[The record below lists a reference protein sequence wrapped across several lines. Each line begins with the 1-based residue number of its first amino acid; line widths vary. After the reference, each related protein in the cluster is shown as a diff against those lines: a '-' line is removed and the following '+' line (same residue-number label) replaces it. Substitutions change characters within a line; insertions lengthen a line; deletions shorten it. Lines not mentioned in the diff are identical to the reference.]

1 MDYAPNL
8 SDFYDDADQVKIR
21 TQITADNAR
30 SRHDDWDATV
40 TGHKWTEEQ
49 KQEVE
54 FHEGDAAELAYT
66 IAKDASTVSAEQLYD
81 GDGGPAPEPADPDSP
96 EALYDG
102 K

>member
-1 MDYAPNL
+1 MDYTPNL

-54 FHEGDAAELAYT
+54 FHEGDAAEFAYNLA
-66 IAKDASTVSAEQLYD
+66 KEASTLTAEQIYDADAPPATAPEKGSAEDIY
-81 GDGGPAPEPADPDSP
+81 G
-96 EALYDG
+96 
-102 K
+102 